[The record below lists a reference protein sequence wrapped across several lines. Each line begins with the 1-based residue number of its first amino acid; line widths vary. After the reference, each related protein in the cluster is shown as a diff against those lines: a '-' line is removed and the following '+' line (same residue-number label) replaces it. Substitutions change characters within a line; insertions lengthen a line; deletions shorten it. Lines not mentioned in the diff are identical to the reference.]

1 MAANG
6 CLGKGFTLRQIVL
19 DTETTGFRF
28 SDGDKIV
35 EIGCVE
41 LENFLPTGNT
51 FHQYINPKRAMPQ
64 EAFKVHGLSD
74 QFLEKF
80 PIINDIIDDFLNFIR
95 DDSVLVI
102 HNAQFDMGFLNA
114 ELKALGRTQ
123 ISMSRAIDTV
133 KLAREKFPGA
143 PASLDALCRRFKV
156 DNSGR
161 EFHGALLDAELLSEI
176 YLELVGGRQPDFELS
191 DNERTLDTKK
201 KKVMTRAPRSFKVT
215 EKDKMAHKK
224 FLSKLKS
231 PIWFD

>member
-1 MAANG
+1 
-6 CLGKGFTLRQIVL
+6 
-19 DTETTGFRF
+19 
-28 SDGDKIV
+28 
-35 EIGCVE
+35 
-41 LENFLPTGNT
+41 
-51 FHQYINPKRAMPQ
+51 MPQ

-201 KKVMTRAPRSFKVT
+201 KKVMTRAPRSFKIT

>member
-1 MAANG
+1 M
-6 CLGKGFTLRQIVL
+6 RQIVL
-19 DTETTGFRF
+19 DTETTGFRY

-35 EIGCVE
+35 EIGCIE

-51 FHQYINPKRAMPQ
+51 FHQYINPERAMPLD
-64 EAFKVHGLSD
+64 AFKVHGLSD
-74 QFLEKF
+74 EFLEKF
-80 PIINDIIDDFLNFIR
+80 PTISDIISDFLKFIG

-114 ELKALGRTQ
+114 ELRALGRAP
-123 ISMSRAIDTV
+123 ISMSRSIDTV

-161 EFHGALLDAELLSEI
+161 ELHGALLDAELLSEV
-176 YLELVGGRQPDFELS
+176 YLELIGGRQPDFELS
-191 DNERTLDTKK
+191 NQVKTIDIKQREVTLRT
-201 KKVMTRAPRSFKVT
+201 PRSFKAT
-215 EKDKMAHKK
+215 HAEKIAHKE
-224 FLSKLKS
+224 FLRKLKA